1 MPSRQELCIK
11 NLFNVADCKMHWQ
24 KNGDYLCVKV
34 DRYSKAKKIDEKD
47 QFKYSVSK
55 DQFNAVYEID
65 QFKYSLSEDQF
76 IDKYSVSKDQ
86 FICCEHSEKSQNVEL
101 QSVFFLHVT
110 FWFFFLQ
117 GLYYNFELFRI
128 REKQIPVDKVE
139 VKGKLIYYPRRFIL
153 LFFLLKLF
161 LCESSW
167 LSFCRKCD
175 CICLGACWQ
184 SICIY
189 TWRIPQDFSFI
200 LPDQTRESGNY
211 Q

>member
-1 MPSRQELCIK
+1 MQFMKWPVQVQSKWRPI
-11 NLFNVADCKMHWQ
+11 HWQ
-24 KNGDYLCVKV
+24 VQCKQRPIHL
-34 DRYSKAKKIDEKD
+34 
-47 QFKYSVSK
+47 
-55 DQFNAVYEID
+55 
-65 QFKYSLSEDQF
+65 LWTWW
-76 IDKYSVSKDQ
+76 
-86 FICCEHSEKSQNVEL
+86 KSQNVEL

-110 FWFFFLQ
+110 FWFFLQ